1 MLDHLIGPFLSLVSV
16 ILWKSSLAIRN
27 RCWLVTVAAKIH
39 LPPSAPFRGG
49 GYHLFPPFLYSVAA
63 EELFLA
69 LFLRL
74 PIIIINISTDKKKK
88 RPHLSCTRYVISQ
101 VRVENKNSFFQ
112 LWTKERCLWHRAAIE
127 AVWSWPQEESI
138 FVDHSEVEML
148 LGAAMAWVDNTVYTV
163 QS

>member
-1 MLDHLIGPFLSLVSV
+1 M
-16 ILWKSSLAIRN
+16 
-27 RCWLVTVAAKIH
+27 TVAAKIH

-88 RPHLSCTRYVISQ
+88 
-101 VRVENKNSFFQ
+101 
-112 LWTKERCLWHRAAIE
+112 E
-127 AVWSWPQEESI
+127 ASSELHAVCDKPSSSWKQE
-138 FVDHSEVEML
+138 
-148 LGAAMAWVDNTVYTV
+148 
-163 QS
+163 